1 MIKQCSKCKKE
12 LYIGEFHKQSKSKD
26 GHDSQCKACKNKHYR
41 LANMKK
47 LEMHDAIDDL
57 YIKCNN
63 CNLNMHKS
71 KFWRGQS
78 ICIECS
84 KHKQKNC
91 WESRTPKKRLEQHLK
106 YKYKITYDEF
116 EKTWNNQNGC
126 CAICLDELPDLM
138 VYENRRRGYSIDHN
152 HETGEFRGIL
162 CLTCNTMIG
171 MSKDSVFVLERA
183 IKYLC
188 EKGAYG
194 KS

>member
-1 MIKQCSKCKKE
+1 MIKQCSKCRKE
-12 LYIGEFHKQSKSKD
+12 LYISEFYKRPSRKS
-26 GHDSQCKACKNKHYR
+26 GYYSQCKKCENESKRVNKSNRLNEIDKIDNYTKKCPSCFDEKNI
-41 LANMKK
+41 
-47 LEMHDAIDDL
+47 EQ
-57 YIKCNN
+57 
-63 CNLNMHKS
+63 
-71 KFWRGQS
+71 FWRGQS

-138 VYENRRRGYSIDHN
+138 VYENRRRGYAIDHN

-183 IKYLC
+183 IKYLY
-188 EKGAYG
+188 EKGTYS
-194 KS
+194 KK

>member
-12 LYIGEFHKQSKSKD
+12 LYIGEFHKQSESKD
-26 GHDSQCKACKNKHYR
+26 GHDSQCKACKNKHHR
-41 LANMKK
+41 LANKKK
-47 LEMHDAIDDL
+47 LEMHDA
-57 YIKCNN
+57 
-63 CNLNMHKS
+63 
-71 KFWRGQS
+71 
-78 ICIECS
+78 
-84 KHKQKNC
+84 
-91 WESRTPKKRLEQHLK
+91 LEQHLK

-183 IKYLC
+183 IKYLY
-188 EKGAYG
+188 EKGAYD